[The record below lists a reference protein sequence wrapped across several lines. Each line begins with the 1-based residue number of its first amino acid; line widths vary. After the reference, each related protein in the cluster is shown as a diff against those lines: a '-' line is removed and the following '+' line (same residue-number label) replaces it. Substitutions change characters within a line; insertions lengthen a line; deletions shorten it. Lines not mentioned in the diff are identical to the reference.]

1 MKSSVPRS
9 SHLGYHLVGLFFGL
23 LALSGCGA
31 EVAATTATVGAMQA
45 TQAKQAQ
52 LQQAKVVD
60 GFKAAQEAG
69 AARAATASD

>member
-1 MKSSVPRS
+1 
-9 SHLGYHLVGLFFGL
+9 
-23 LALSGCGA
+23 
-31 EVAATTATVGAMQA
+31 MQA

-60 GFKAAQEAG
+60 DFKASQEAG